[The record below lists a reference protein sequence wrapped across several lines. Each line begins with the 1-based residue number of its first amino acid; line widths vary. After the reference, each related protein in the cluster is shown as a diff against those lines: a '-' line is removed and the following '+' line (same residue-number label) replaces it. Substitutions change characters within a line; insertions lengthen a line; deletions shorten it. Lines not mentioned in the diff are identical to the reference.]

1 MSSKLPV
8 MRDGRTRALEAEGYR
23 VLRYW
28 NDDVLVRTMEV
39 LEDILRVLELEKDK
53 GKTKIKSTPPQS
65 SPALCAREEA
75 KARSR
80 ATPPQPS
87 PALCAREGAEINS
100 GGEEA

>member
-28 NDDVLVRTMEV
+28 NDDVLVRAMEV

-53 GKTKIKSTPPQS
+53 GKIKIKRTPPQS
-65 SPALCAREEA
+65 APALRAREEA

-87 PALCAREGAEINS
+87 PALCAREGAESNS